1 MLRSEAVLLLSKEAW
16 QHCSYGMDPLDIIH
30 SEPSP
35 NSLDKFYYGS
45 HDLKLTANVT
55 IKSKLSDGA
64 LHVDQLWADD
74 PDQIASEYS
83 LWCKKSN

>member
-1 MLRSEAVLLLSKEAW
+1 MGYALCLRGILLVGTYGLERLCLGIQIIFKRFMLF
-16 QHCSYGMDPLDIIH
+16 I
-30 SEPSP
+30 
-35 NSLDKFYYGS
+35 YGS